1 MARDGKQNVIL
12 ILADDLGYECLGC
25 YDGKSYK
32 TPNLDG
38 MAERGVRFNH
48 AYSLPLCTPTRV
60 ALMTGKYNF
69 RNWKAFGVLDPDE
82 KTFGHYMQDAGMPR
96 ALRGNG
102 SCGAITLLTSS
113 RNGVG
118 KGCCLKTPVS
128 TNTSC
133 GTRATQRTRVPDM
146 QIPSS

>member
-48 AYSLPLCTPTRV
+48 ASALHADTRRADDREVQLPELESVRCAR
-60 ALMTGKYNF
+60 
-69 RNWKAFGVLDPDE
+69 
-82 KTFGHYMQDAGMPR
+82 PR
-96 ALRGNG
+96 
-102 SCGAITLLTSS
+102 
-113 RNGVG
+113 
-118 KGCCLKTPVS
+118 
-128 TNTSC
+128 
-133 GTRATQRTRVPDM
+133 
-146 QIPSS
+146 